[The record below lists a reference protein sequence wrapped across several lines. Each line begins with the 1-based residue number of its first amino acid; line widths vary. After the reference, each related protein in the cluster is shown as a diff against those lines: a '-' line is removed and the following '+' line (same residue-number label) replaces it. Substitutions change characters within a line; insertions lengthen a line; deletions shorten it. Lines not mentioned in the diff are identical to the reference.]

1 MTTPACKRLFSPA
14 LLLTPVNVDSVS
26 LEMLVDFA
34 RIMGSFPCMGDD
46 PSRMETVVQ
55 ILLNASALHP
65 EQRLGHLYGEPP
77 AACAERLLFS
87 R

>member
-1 MTTPACKRLFSPA
+1 M
-14 LLLTPVNVDSVS
+14 LLTPVNVDSVS

-65 EQRLGHLYGEPP
+65 EQRLGHLYGEHKRPLAP
-77 AACAERLLFS
+77 SDSSFLVELHCSHRY